1 MGTLYHAIIRKLL
14 NLTEGTET
22 PNGKMQMYWNMDSYP
37 ATKYSRIEEN
47 FMKERY
53 QKGTARSKYT
63 LSLM

>member
-1 MGTLYHAIIRKLL
+1 MDTLYHATIRKLL
-14 NLTEGTET
+14 NLTKGMET

-53 QKGTARSKYT
+53 QKGTARSKYI